1 MLKYKKNKVI
11 NFRMLQQ
18 KYKIIHNQNRKKL
31 PEIIYLK
38 EENIRKETFHKK
50 ALNNLQTKLER
61 KVKL

>member
-1 MLKYKKNKVI
+1 MLKYKKNKVV

-50 ALNNLQTKLER
+50 ALNNL
-61 KVKL
+61 

>member
-18 KYKIIHNQNRKKL
+18 KYKIIHNQNRKKI
-31 PEIIYLK
+31 PEIIYK

-50 ALNNLQTKLER
+50 ALNNL
-61 KVKL
+61 

>member
-18 KYKIIHNQNRKKL
+18 KYKIIYSQNRRKKL

-38 EENIRKETFHKK
+38 KK
-50 ALNNLQTKLER
+50 T
-61 KVKL
+61 